1 MFCITWKN
9 MEKTQSRKKHKKD
22 CILKRPKNKILF
34 LFQPSLRL
42 GKNNMPPADSL
53 QAIRTIKTNIL

>member
-1 MFCITWKN
+1 